1 MMRTAPGPTAVTH
14 LVGHCIRQIESAM
27 RALLVPIAKDVGV
40 ASNELLSHMREIFA
54 SAGIDD
60 FSEVAQRLNSLA
72 ADDVLVFRDV
82 VNGGCD
88 DEIAETSGADA

>member
-1 MMRTAPGPTAVTH
+1 
-14 LVGHCIRQIESAM
+14 
-27 RALLVPIAKDVGV
+27 
-40 ASNELLSHMREIFA
+40 MREIFA